1 MMAELKN
8 LTENNVTDLKQFF
21 AEKIS
26 PSNPEASIRF
36 TAMADTFE
44 NAYGGGDSDCKKEI
58 KELKEKVEVLS
69 NKINHIFG
77 DSFLY
82 NGEFVSVKDQKANRS
97 LGL

>member
-1 MMAELKN
+1 MAELKY
-8 LTENNVTDLKQFF
+8 LTEDNVIDLKQFF

-44 NAYGGGDSDCKKEI
+44 KAYNGCSDCKKDIE
-58 KELKEKVEVLS
+58 ELKEKVEVLS
-69 NKINHIFG
+69 NKIDHIFG

-82 NGEFVSVKDQKANRS
+82 NGKFVSVKDQKANRS

>member
-1 MMAELKN
+1 MAELKY
-8 LTENNVTDLKQFF
+8 LTEDNVIDLKQFF

-44 NAYGGGDSDCKKEI
+44 KDIE
-58 KELKEKVEVLS
+58 ELKEKVEVLS
-69 NKINHIFG
+69 NKIDHIFG

-82 NGEFVSVKDQKANRS
+82 NGKFVSVKDQKANRS